1 MATDS
6 RFPIDGTF
14 PDVAADSLRGLISS
28 LASLIDVI
36 PDLDRKRPSDVSRAL
51 RVDMKLAWKVS
62 HLAGSSSPVAAVRHL
77 PGQAGMQIFLDAAR
91 SKNCPADHVDQ
102 AQHAFDVLWEF
113 IKKTAG
119 SRQNFEAMM
128 VGVQG
133 SRDRTLER
141 EHRRRMYEGAS
152 SVWGVQCETLYRM
165 DMLYPSETTG
175 LMDYVTIRALG
186 DARRLRGG
194 VSIPFARPRNVDK
207 NGTPQPVA
215 EAQAIEPPASTSEL
229 PLVRGLCKGS
239 PPEFPLRKYATGVS
253 RFETTA
259 SKHPDPKPFTVVT
272 GEVLR
277 AVQPTEMSEDCQG
290 IFQLMR
296 VRMPSVR
303 LTFDVLV
310 HRALVD
316 ADVSPDVA
324 LLSDLNPLPKG
335 VVDVYRESLPLTPK
349 ITEVSPADLNE
360 AYAIGSLDGY
370 LEAAMSQA
378 SGTAADYRCF
388 RLEMSYPPV
397 STTVMFECQIPG

>member
-1 MATDS
+1 M
-6 RFPIDGTF
+6 
-14 PDVAADSLRGLISS
+14 
-28 LASLIDVI
+28 
-36 PDLDRKRPSDVSRAL
+36 
-51 RVDMKLAWKVS
+51 
-62 HLAGSSSPVAAVRHL
+62 
-77 PGQAGMQIFLDAAR
+77 
-91 SKNCPADHVDQ
+91 
-102 AQHAFDVLWEF
+102 
-113 IKKTAG
+113 
-119 SRQNFEAMM
+119 
-128 VGVQG
+128 
-133 SRDRTLER
+133 
-141 EHRRRMYEGAS
+141 
-152 SVWGVQCETLYRM
+152 
-165 DMLYPSETTG
+165 
-175 LMDYVTIRALG
+175 
-186 DARRLRGG
+186 
-194 VSIPFARPRNVDK
+194 SIPFARPRNVDK